1 MDLRRL
7 RAGEWI
13 AAACG
18 VGLLVS
24 LWLPW
29 YSSAAPDGSTLSAW
43 QSLAALDV
51 LLALIAASA
60 VGLLIVTATQ
70 RVPAVPVALSVFV
83 TMAGLL
89 GVLLVLIRVLS
100 APDGAEGREW
110 ALWLALA
117 SAIGIV
123 AGSLVAMRDERP
135 SPAGGHTDVAGR
147 PAPPPPEIETFP
159 APRP

>member
-18 VGLLVS
+18 VALLVS

-29 YSSAAPDGSTLSAW
+29 YSGQEQDSSSLTAW

-51 LLALIAASA
+51 VLALIAATA
-60 VGLLIVTATQ
+60 VGLLIITASQ
-70 RVPAVPVALSVFV
+70 RVPAVPIALTVFV
-83 TMAGLL
+83 TFAGLL
-89 GVLLVLIRVLS
+89 GVVLVLIRVLS
-100 APDGAEGREW
+100 VADGAGGRDW
-110 ALWLALA
+110 GLWLALA
-117 SAIGIV
+117 STAGIV
-123 AGSLVAMRDERP
+123 AGALVAMRDERP
-135 SPAGGHTDVAGR
+135 SPAGGHTDVSGR
-147 PAPPPPEIETFP
+147 PVPPPPEIETFP

>member
-18 VGLLVS
+18 LALLVS

-29 YSSAAPDGSTLSAW
+29 YSGQEHSSSSLSAW

-51 LLALIAASA
+51 VLALIAATA
-60 VGLLIVTATQ
+60 VGLLIITASQ
-70 RVPAVPVALSVFV
+70 SVPAVPVALSVYV
-83 TMAGLL
+83 TFAGLL
-89 GVLLVLIRVLS
+89 GVVLVLIRVLS
-100 APDGAEGREW
+100 VPDGAGGRDW
-110 ALWLALA
+110 GLWLALA
-117 SAIGIV
+117 SIAGIV
-123 AGSLVAMRDERP
+123 AGALVAMRDERP
-135 SPAGGHTDVAGR
+135 SPAGGHTDVSGR